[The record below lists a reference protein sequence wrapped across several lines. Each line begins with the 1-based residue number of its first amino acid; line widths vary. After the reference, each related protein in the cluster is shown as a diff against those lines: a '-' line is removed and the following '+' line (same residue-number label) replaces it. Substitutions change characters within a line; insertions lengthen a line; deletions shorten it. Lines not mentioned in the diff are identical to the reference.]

1 MDEDIQIQEE
11 TLKETLEDKLISS
24 EKDDKI
30 QDKPEEN
37 KTVDLKIY
45 IETPSTIVVRKKSD
59 KKSDTKNVNNLH
71 SSLINPF
78 SREDIDEIEL
88 RDVAIIFNSADMLSD
103 VMKYYVYDLESCN
116 VNFYKENENDKTIK
130 VLLPGR
136 DIVDIPHSKFLY
148 MVKVNFI
155 ELCLKL
161 LHRFHDVLTVE
172 QLSSA
177 MKVLN
182 EYEDN
187 LNQTSYLKKKHK
199 KFSIWK

>member
-1 MDEDIQIQEE
+1 MAEDIQIQEQNQE
-11 TLKETLEDKLISS
+11 QKQEQKPEDKT
-24 EKDDKI
+24 D
-30 QDKPEEN
+30 N
-37 KTVDLKIY
+37 LKIY
-45 IETPSTIVVRKKSD
+45 IETPSTIVVRKKSER
-59 KKSDTKNVNNLH
+59 TTYTNNVNNLH

-88 RDVAIIFNSADMLSD
+88 RDIAIIFNSADMLSD

-136 DIVDIPHSKFLY
+136 EIVDILHSKFLY
-148 MVKVNFI
+148 MVNVNFI

-161 LHRFHDVLTVE
+161 LHRFHKSLTVE
-172 QLSSA
+172 QLYSA

-187 LNQTSYLKKKHK
+187 LNQTTYLKKKHK

>member
-1 MDEDIQIQEE
+1 MDENIQI
-11 TLKETLEDKLISS
+11 DKV
-24 EKDDKI
+24 

-45 IETPSTIVVRKKSD
+45 VETPSTIVVRKKSD
-59 KKSDTKNVNNLH
+59 KGNDTKNGTKNVNNLH

-78 SREDIDEIEL
+78 SKENIDEIEL
-88 RDVAIIFNSADMLSD
+88 RDIAIIFNSADMLSD

-136 DIVDIPHSKFLY
+136 EIVDILHSKFLY
-148 MVKVNFI
+148 MVNVNFI

-172 QLSSA
+172 QLYSA

-187 LNQTSYLKKKHK
+187 LSQTTYLKKKHK

>member
-1 MDEDIQIQEE
+1 MAESIQNQELNQE
-11 TLKETLEDKLISS
+11 QTPEDKTETHI
-24 EKDDKI
+24 
-30 QDKPEEN
+30 
-37 KTVDLKIY
+37 VDLKIY
-45 IETPSTIVVRKKSD
+45 VETPSTIVVRKKSD
-59 KKSDTKNVNNLH
+59 NGNDTKNVNKNVNNLH

-177 MKVLN
+177 MRVLN

-187 LNQTSYLKKKHK
+187 LSQTSYLKKKHK